1 MTNTEYKN
9 KGKKIQGENAQDNYY
24 LASNSTNE
32 SIVKKGMASTAI
44 LRS

>member
-1 MTNTEYKN
+1 MKNTEYKN
-9 KGKKIQGENAQDNYY
+9 KGKIIKGENAQDNYY

-32 SIVKKGMASTAI
+32 SIVRKGMASTAL